1 MVNKILLDTLSHLDN
16 AYGVSGDE
24 TAVAAVLRKEMEGLY
39 DDYKE
44 NALGNQIFIKYGRN
58 KDKRIVLSAH
68 MDEIGFIINYIE
80 PNGMGRFLPVGYHD
94 DRCAVCQD
102 MVVITD
108 SGAAVYG
115 VTGSKPAHIM
125 TEEDHQKVVLIDEL
139 YVDFGTESAE
149 ETRALG
155 VEIGCYMTFARQGY
169 MLNGGDYYTG
179 KSVDDRS
186 GLAVLVELLRRF
198 RDRTPEYT
206 LIVAGSTQEEVGMR
220 SGGPLVNEFAPNLYL
235 AVDVT
240 LTGGVPGIEERQLSV
255 MMGKGPA
262 VKYYDWDGALGMT
275 GNNVPRRLTNSI
287 IEVAKKH
294 GIPFQRE
301 VMTGGGTDAWSAAFA
316 GKSALAGGISI
327 PQRYMHTPVGTVKL
341 SDLVQTADLLEAF
354 VQEYK
359 L

>member
-1 MVNKILLDTLSHLDN
+1 MRDSLASHPEPRRPSETSSPCP
-16 AYGVSGDE
+16 SGNLPP
-24 TAVAAVLRKEMEGLY
+24 AANECIA
-39 DDYKE
+39 E
-44 NALGNQIFIKYGRN
+44 NER
-58 KDKRIVLSAH
+58 S
-68 MDEIGFIINYIE
+68 IE
-80 PNGMGRFLPVGYHD
+80 
-94 DRCAVCQD
+94 
-102 MVVITD
+102 
-108 SGAAVYG
+108 
-115 VTGSKPAHIM
+115 
-125 TEEDHQKVVLIDEL
+125 
-139 YVDFGTESAE
+139 
-149 ETRALG
+149 
-155 VEIGCYMTFARQGY
+155 
-169 MLNGGDYYTG
+169 
-179 KSVDDRS
+179 
-186 GLAVLVELLRRF
+186 
-198 RDRTPEYT
+198 
-206 LIVAGSTQEEVGMR
+206 
-220 SGGPLVNEFAPNLYL
+220 
-235 AVDVT
+235 

-316 GKSALAGGISI
+316 GKSVLAGGISI